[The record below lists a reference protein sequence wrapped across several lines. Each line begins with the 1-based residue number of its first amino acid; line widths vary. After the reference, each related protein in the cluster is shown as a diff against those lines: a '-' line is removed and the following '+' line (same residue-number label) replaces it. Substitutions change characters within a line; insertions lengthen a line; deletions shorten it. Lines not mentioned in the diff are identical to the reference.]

1 MISISSERKNK
12 MAIYFSLA
20 DTRAVEAV
28 CEMLNNGVEGRNASI
43 NVRSESG
50 KVIIEPHENDE

>member
-1 MISISSERKNK
+1 

-28 CEMLNNGVEGRNASI
+28 CKMLEKGVEGRDVSI

-50 KVIIEPHENDE
+50 EVIVEPHENEEE